1 MKFILIITICTLIIA
16 KSIDLNL
23 QTVIIVIISTCSF
36 ITIGNLIWKNNI
48 KRKTIMNVLQNYS
61 LYCNP
66 REYCVISDKHL
77 IIKGQKYE
85 MTDNLKVNYFL
96 SSLESKNN
104 ILYLYI
110 NEDKYK
116 FSNLIISLE
125 YILSCV
131 VILYLAQ
138 NNIDYIDFHLIKNIL
153 SSLETTKK

>member
-1 MKFILIITICTLIIA
+1 MLH
-16 KSIDLNL
+16 N
-23 QTVIIVIISTCSF
+23 
-36 ITIGNLIWKNNI
+36 
-48 KRKTIMNVLQNYS
+48 
-61 LYCNP
+61 CNP